1 MQILLWQS
9 ICQGKGK
16 DQKDAYRKINQEHD
30 VYMVYHASLTL
41 ESPKTDIILSAI
53 EKTGIP
59 NGKRISIKTEKAGNT
74 LKVLIEAKDPVA
86 LRAGLNSFMNL
97 YNLSDNIIK
106 GIIYDRKR

>member
-1 MQILLWQS
+1 MQALLWQS
-9 ICQGKGK
+9 ICQRKGK
-16 DQKDAYRKINQEHD
+16 DQKDADCKISQEHD

-41 ESPKTDIILSAI
+41 ENPKTGIILSAI

-59 NGKRISIKTEKAGNT
+59 DGKRISIKTEKAGNT

-106 GIIYDRKR
+106 GIVYGRKR

>member
-1 MQILLWQS
+1 MQALLWQS

-16 DQKDAYRKINQEHD
+16 DQKDAYRKISQEHD
-30 VYMVYHASLTL
+30 VYMVYHAALTL
-41 ESPKTDIILSAI
+41 ENPKTGTILSAI
-53 EKTGIP
+53 EKTGISDR
-59 NGKRISIKTEKAGNT
+59 KRISIKTEKAGNT

-106 GIIYDRKR
+106 GVVYGRKR